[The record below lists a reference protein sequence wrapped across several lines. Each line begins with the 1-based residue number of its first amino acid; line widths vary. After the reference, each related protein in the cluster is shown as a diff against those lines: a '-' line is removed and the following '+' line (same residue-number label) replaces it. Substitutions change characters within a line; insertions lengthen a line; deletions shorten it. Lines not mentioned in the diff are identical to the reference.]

1 MHVVNGTFLFFLSG
15 EKHEKILLTCSW
27 KTAGGRISH
36 FLSGVDT
43 SCVCLQYIASSWNHD
58 GDPVELLQI
67 NESVSLF
74 RQALKEN
81 PHFLQDKV
89 RQYFKVTE
97 TNCCDFF
104 FVCVCVI
111 ISCPLVQMAKNIF

>member
-1 MHVVNGTFLFFLSG
+1 M
-15 EKHEKILLTCSW
+15 
-27 KTAGGRISH
+27 
-36 FLSGVDT
+36 

-67 NESVSLF
+67 NESVSRF

-89 RQYFKVTE
+89 RQYFKVTD

-104 FVCVCVI
+104 YFCVI
-111 ISCPLVQMAKNIF
+111 ISCPVVQMARNIFKKSLKINLNPLAGERPQTDPVHEP